1 MVRLLRSSFLLSVS
15 VAVGASVPLAA
26 QRVEVTTRRATR
38 VDSNSSAIERQLRA
52 LERRA
57 DSLSRVY
64 SDGEELS
71 IAERR
76 RVGAALDRTVQQIDL
91 LSMRMAGMD
100 AEDAASGQ
108 ARLHLA
114 PMAGDEA
121 RTFMLRELTGTR
133 GVQPRGW
140 IGVEISGPAREPRV
154 EKGEQIIHYLGYPA
168 IVSVEPSSPAER
180 AGLIP
185 NDTLIAYDGIDVRDT
200 DIAITRLLKPN
211 KRVMVRIRRDGR
223 LRDLP
228 VTIANVPS
236 RIVLRREMNVQ
247 MEPRVFGKLPEGVAF
262 PRPPAV
268 PGAPI
273 ASSMTRPAPMPAMPA
288 MPATPAMAPVP
299 PSASWA
305 PMPAIVYGLGFNGV
319 AGAQLVA
326 VTEGLARPLGVRRGV
341 LVTNSPVGSPAYES
355 GLRDGD
361 VIVKAAGQTLRTVG
375 DLREEVAAA
384 AENGEHSIALE
395 LVRDRRTRK
404 ATLKW

>member
-1 MVRLLRSSFLLSVS
+1 MVHLFRPSLLMSVGVVL
-15 VAVGASVPLAA
+15 VASALPLGA

-38 VDSNSSAIERQLRA
+38 TDSGAGTATERQLRA

-57 DSLSRVY
+57 DSLARAY
-64 SDGEELS
+64 SHGEELS
-71 IAERR
+71 AAERR

-100 AEDAASGQ
+100 AEEMASGQ
-108 ARLHLA
+108 VRVHIA

-121 RTFMLRELTGTR
+121 RTLMLRTLTGAR

-140 IGVEISGPAREPRV
+140 LGVEISGPAREPRV

-185 NDTLIAYDGIDVRDT
+185 NDTLIAYDGVDVRDA

-223 LRDLP
+223 TRDIP

-236 RIVLRREMNVQ
+236 RIRLRREMNVQ
-247 MEPRVFGKLPEGVAF
+247 MAPPRAFGDLPEGVAF
-262 PRPPAV
+262 PRMPMA
-268 PGAPI
+268 PGAPM
-273 ASSMTRPAPMPAMPA
+273 ASAMTRPMPMPAMAPTPPA
-288 MPATPAMAPVP
+288 APTPTM
-299 PSASWA
+299 
-305 PMPAIVYGLGFNGV
+305 IYGVGFNGV

-361 VIVKAAGQTLRTVG
+361 VIVKASGQTLRNVG
-375 DLREEVAAA
+375 DLRDAVAAA
-384 AENGEHSIALE
+384 AENGEHSIPLE

-404 ATLKW
+404 GELRW